1 VLVTFGGAAD
11 RFGGA
16 TICGAGAG
24 AGAGVVGS
32 PFSRR
37 VLVGSCGGR
46 VATTLRAWIGAGGL
60 TVAPVAGMTLAAT
73 GLISSEP
80 CTGAS

>member
-1 VLVTFGGAAD
+1 M
-11 RFGGA
+11 R
-16 TICGAGAG
+16 GAGAG
-24 AGAGVVGS
+24 AGAGVAGS

-46 VATTLRAWIGAGGL
+46 VATTPRAWIGAGGL
-60 TVAPVAGMTLAAT
+60 TVAPTPGITLAAT

-80 CTGAS
+80 CMGAS

>member
-1 VLVTFGGAAD
+1 
-11 RFGGA
+11 
-16 TICGAGAG
+16 
-24 AGAGVVGS
+24 
-32 PFSRR
+32 

-60 TVAPVAGMTLAAT
+60 TVAPVPGITLAAT

>member
-1 VLVTFGGAAD
+1 VLVTLGGAAV
-11 RFGGA
+11 RLGGG
-16 TICGAGAG
+16 TIFGAGAA

-37 VLVGSCGGR
+37 ALVGSCGAR
-46 VATTLRAWIGAGGL
+46 VATTPRDWIGAGGL

-73 GLISSEP
+73 GLISSAP

>member
-1 VLVTFGGAAD
+1 MLVTFGGAGV
-11 RFGGA
+11 RLGGG
-16 TICGAGAG
+16 TMCGAGAG
-24 AGAGVVGS
+24 AGAGVAGS

-46 VATTLRAWIGAGGL
+46 VATTPRTWIGAGGL
-60 TVAPVAGMTLAAT
+60 TVTPVAGITLAAT

-80 CTGAS
+80 CTGES